1 MSYKVYCEAKC
12 KHVYITGES
21 IDASAKEDIFNRYI
35 PGRLNC
41 SEQDGFC
48 WQYKHCALEELIKKK
63 NSN

>member
-12 KHVYITGES
+12 KHVYITGDS

-48 WQYKHCALEELIKKK
+48 W
-63 NSN
+63 